1 MHHKGKFLEKIVQK
15 DYSNQLEK
23 IIETKDFSEDVKNL
37 LQAIIYKLE
46 TSYKDYIKVKRDV
59 ETKQEYIERI
69 LKIIKENC
77 NQIIIAKPNS
87 QEMETLGERTF
98 LVDSENKKI
107 ICYPIERKLLYSI
120 AKIAKKREIIRT
132 DNYLISKTVSNVI
145 NIGNNINTVEPLRD
159 FNGWSWLIIKKEIE
173 NINYNLLYQNL
184 RILVGEKF
192 LNDWIE
198 NQEYLIDYYDEFKN
212 ELESG
217 YGKEKAEEIIKVLE
231 KLSVLIEI
239 EINQE
244 FENKIKQEKEDIEAK
259 LEKFENKEAF
269 VENVT
274 KEKRQLNMQIR
285 KIEKIIADKELLNKE
300 YQHRNEKLPLE
311 KKIFSQKVLEK
322 SLRMEKQQLIEKIE
336 QKNELLNPVK
346 FVEEKS
352 KLEKKNELLKIID
365 TENKTEYKNE
375 MIENF
380 QKVFLKCFFEIVEKA
395 QTKEEITD
403 LIYKFRYYNMLPF
416 NQDTDI
422 YQNKNIKKQLEIVA
436 NLLLKK
442 AIELK
447 IINVFS
453 DKFQEN
459 IDGLNYLFRTK
470 IISLEDIYMAIIKE
484 KDTYYIEFSENNANA
499 YEEKFEINNIN
510 KENLSIKLNKKIKV
524 FA

>member
-1 MHHKGKFLEKIVQK
+1 MKKENFLEKIVQK

-46 TSYKDYIKVKRDV
+46 TSYKDYKKVKRDV

-69 LKIIKENC
+69 LKAIKENC

-120 AKIAKKREIIRT
+120 AKIAKKQEIIRP

-173 NINYNLLYQNL
+173 NINYNLLYQNI
-184 RILVGEKF
+184 RMLVGENF
-192 LNDWIE
+192 LNNWIE
-198 NQEYLIDYYDEFKN
+198 NQEYLINYYEEFQN
-212 ELESG
+212 ELESR
-217 YGKEKAEEIIKVLE
+217 YGKENTEEIIKILE
-231 KLSVLIEI
+231 KISVLIEI

-244 FENKIKQEKEDIEAK
+244 FENKIKKDKKDVEAK
-259 LEKFENKEAF
+259 LAKFENKEEF
-269 VENVT
+269 IENIT
-274 KEKRQLNMQIR
+274 KEKRELNLEIR
-285 KIEKIIADKELLNKE
+285 KIEEIISNKELLHKE

-311 KKIFSQKVLEK
+311 KKIFSQKVLK
-322 SLRMEKQQLIEKIE
+322 KTLRSEKQQLIEKIE

-346 FVEEKS
+346 FVDEKT
-352 KLEKKNELLKIID
+352 KLEKKNELLKIVDI
-365 TENKTEYKNE
+365 ENKTEYKNE

-422 YQNKNIKKQLEIVA
+422 YQNKNIKKQLDIIA

-447 IINVFS
+447 IMNVFS
-453 DKFQEN
+453 DKSQEN

-484 KDTYYIEFSENNANA
+484 KDRYYIEFSENNDNA